1 FTNTRIMM
9 DNLKHARV
17 FFLLA
22 IMITG
27 LSACQKEDGLKVLA
41 GDCEGACGFDS
52 VTPSFCVR
60 WILEKAGDIRAYDE
74 DGYEAVS
81 GDFSVD
87 GNNFRAEYRPA
98 GKNYTY
104 TFVGLY
110 HDVVGEITGTWGQ
123 TPSSTDGGTFDM
135 YKN

>member
-1 FTNTRIMM
+1 MMINLTYTRG
-9 DNLKHARV
+9 L
-17 FFLLA
+17 FLLA
-22 IMITG
+22 ILITG
-27 LSACQKEDGLKVLA
+27 LSACQKDDDLKGLA
-41 GDCEGACGFDS
+41 GTWEGAWGFDS
-52 VTPSFCVR
+52 DTPSYYEK
-60 WILEKAGDIRAYDE
+60 WILEKDGDIRAYDE
-74 DGYEAVS
+74 DGNEVGS

-87 GNNFRAEYRPA
+87 GINFRAEYRPP

-135 YKN
+135 FKN